1 MTVFVRAVLLAAA
14 AIGPVCVG
22 TCQLY
27 WHHPSHWLSIVSTAC
42 IIHHISWLFG
52 YSDALTAHVARTKRP
67 EEAKPPEWMSNNN
80 CNNNQQET
88 EVSESK
94 ANTYTSLSRA
104 QKKRREIDDQSILLF
119 VTPHVPKRR
128 HKPLSTCSSFH
139 LHRCLLSLKISSTTS
154 VNFK

>member
-104 QKKRREIDDQSILLF
+104 QKKKKRNRWPINSLVRHPTRPKTPAQTAIHLLIF
-119 VTPHVPKRR
+119 PP
-128 HKPLSTCSSFH
+128 P
-139 LHRCLLSLKISSTTS
+139 SLPAL
-154 VNFK
+154 FKNIINHQR